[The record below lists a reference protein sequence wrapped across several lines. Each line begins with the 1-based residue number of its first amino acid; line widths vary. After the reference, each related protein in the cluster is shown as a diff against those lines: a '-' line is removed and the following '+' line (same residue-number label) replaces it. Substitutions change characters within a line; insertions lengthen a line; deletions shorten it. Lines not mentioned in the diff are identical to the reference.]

1 MKMKTSYLVALLL
14 MALIVLWFVLGSK
27 KSDNPEPA
35 ASSKAETVETL
46 PSVVIKR
53 LSSESHESYMEL
65 YGRTEADREVSVK
78 AETAGLVVKTPLRE
92 GKYIKQGTLMCAQ
105 EIDARQAMLDQAN
118 ATLRSREL
126 EHQAAERLVAKGF
139 RSSTQAAGA
148 LAALDGAKAQVKQA
162 EIELG
167 NVNMRAPFSGIFEK
181 QIAEIGDYLAPGQP
195 CGLLV
200 DLDPLVVTGE
210 VTEKQIGLLGVG
222 KSATIELATGES
234 LSGKIRFIETRAN
247 PATRTFRIEVAVP
260 NKNGKL
266 RSGVTAT
273 IKLSA
278 GQTQAHL
285 IPASV
290 LTLDDLGSI
299 GVRYLDSEQKVRF
312 SRVTT
317 IDETSDGI
325 WVTGLPEYTDLIVQ
339 GQDFVSEGV
348 QVTTQFDVE
357 DTTNKSGGT
366 D

>member
-1 MKMKTSYLVALLL
+1 MKIKTSYLVATLL
-14 MALIVLWFVLGSK
+14 MSLIVLWFVIGSK
-27 KSDNPEPA
+27 KSDKP
-35 ASSKAETVETL
+35 ETVETTQVEVTM

-53 LSSESHESYMEL
+53 LRAETHESYMEL

-78 AETAGLVVKTPLRE
+78 AETAGLVVRTPVRE
-92 GKYIKQGTLMCAQ
+92 GVFIKRGTLICAQ
-105 EIDARQAMLDQAN
+105 DIDARQAVLDQAKAN
-118 ATLRSREL
+118 LRSREL
-126 EHQAAERLVAKGF
+126 EYEAAERLVEKGF

-148 LAALDGAKAQVKQA
+148 LAAFDGAKAQVKQA

-222 KSATIELATGES
+222 KSASIQLATGET
-234 LSGKIRFIETRAN
+234 LSGKIRFMETRAN

-260 NKNGKL
+260 NKDGAL

-278 GQTQAHL
+278 GQTEAHL

-290 LTLDDLGSI
+290 LTLDDQGSI
-299 GVRYLDSEQKVRF
+299 GVRYLDFENKVRF
-312 SRVTT
+312 TRVTT
-317 IDETSDGI
+317 IDETSSGI
-325 WVTGLPEYTDLIVQ
+325 WVTGLPKNTDLIIQ
-339 GQDFVSEGV
+339 GQDYVTEGV
-348 QVTTQFDVE
+348 RVTTQFDS
-357 DTTNKSGGT
+357 KSTVGT

>member
-1 MKMKTSYLVALLL
+1 MKLKASYLVATLL
-14 MALIVLWFVLGSK
+14 MALIVLWFVIGSK
-27 KSDNPEPA
+27 K
-35 ASSKAETVETL
+35 AEKTKSATKPVAEVVETM
-46 PSVVIKR
+46 PSVVIDR
-53 LSSESHESYMEL
+53 LSSELHESYMEL

-78 AETAGLVVKTPLRE
+78 AETAGLVVKTPVRE
-92 GKYIKQGTLMCAQ
+92 GKYIRRGTLICAQ
-105 EIDARQAMLDQAN
+105 DIDARQAVLDQAN
-118 ATLRSREL
+118 ATLRSRTL
-126 EHQAAERLVAKGF
+126 EYEAAVRLVEKGF
-139 RSSTQAAGA
+139 RSSTQAAGS

-167 NVNMRAPFSGIFEK
+167 NVNMRAPFSGIFEQ

-210 VTEKQIGLLGVG
+210 VTEKQIGLLGIG
-222 KSATIELATGES
+222 KSAAIQLATGES

-247 PATRTFRIEVAVP
+247 PATRTFKIEVAVP
-260 NKNGKL
+260 NKDGKL

-290 LTLDDLGSI
+290 LTLDDQGSI
-299 GVRYLDSEQKVRF
+299 GVRYLDSDSKVRF

-317 IDETSDGI
+317 IDETSSGI
-325 WVTGLPEYTDLIVQ
+325 WVTGLPEYTDLIIQ
-339 GQDFVSEGV
+339 GQDYVNEGV
-348 QVTTQFDVE
+348 QVTTQFDNAE
-357 DTTNKSGGT
+357 NGT